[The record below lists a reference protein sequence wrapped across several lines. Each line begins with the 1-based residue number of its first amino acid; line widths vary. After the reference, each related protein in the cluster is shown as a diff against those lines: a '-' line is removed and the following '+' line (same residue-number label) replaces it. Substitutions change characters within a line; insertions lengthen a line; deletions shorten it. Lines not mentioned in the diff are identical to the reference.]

1 MPKPKLTPAQIS
13 ALAALTP
20 TADPIRQRLPRSI
33 DIYCVGGAVR
43 DTLLGQSCVDRDY
56 VVVGARPQDMV
67 DAGFTPVG
75 SDFPVF
81 LHPIDH
87 NEYAL
92 ARTERKQGTGYKGFV
107 FSAATSVTLTEDL
120 ARRDLTI
127 NAMAADPQGNLIDPC
142 DGLTDLQSRTLR
154 HIGPAFSED
163 PVRLLRLARFAARWP
178 DFSIAP
184 ETMALCRA
192 IVDAGETRALV
203 PERVWQELSKGLMEA
218 RPSRC
223 LALLETVGAWKDL
236 TQHAPSVSADTLH
249 QLDAMAAS
257 ACDLSQ
263 RYAILIDNMG
273 HPLGDPAVFKA
284 PKVCQE
290 LAQLVIRQSANAA
303 EIGALLEDQQDRSG
317 PKTVTRLL
325 QWLTQGDGLRKPD
338 RFLLLLGCLNI
349 KGLLTRHAHDQLI
362 QVLAYLQSSAVTM
375 AVAQAAT
382 QAQAAQEPVEQAVFS
397 ARARMLAQHPL
408 FRDRAMPTH

>member
-1 MPKPKLTPAQIS
+1 M
-13 ALAALTP
+13 
-20 TADPIRQRLPRSI
+20 
-33 DIYCVGGAVR
+33 GGAVR

-56 VVVGARPQDMV
+56 VVVGALPQDMV
-67 DAGFTPVG
+67 EAGFTPVG

-107 FSAATSVTLTEDL
+107 FSAATSVTLAEDL
-120 ARRDLTI
+120 QRRDLTI
-127 NAMAADPQGNLIDPC
+127 NAMAADSQGQLIDPC
-142 DGLTDLQSRTLR
+142 NGLADLQSQTLR

-184 ETMALCRA
+184 ETIALCRA
-192 IVDAGETRALV
+192 IVDAGETQALV

-223 LALLETVGAWKDL
+223 LSLLEIVGAWKDL
-236 TQHAPSVSADTLH
+236 TQHAPSVSQETLR

-257 ACDLSQ
+257 AYELSQ

-273 HPLGDPAVFKA
+273 HPLGDPALFKA

-290 LAQLVIRQSANAA
+290 LAQLVIRQSADAKA
-303 EIGALLEDQQDRSG
+303 IDTLMQREQDQSGLE
-317 PKTVTRLL
+317 TVTQLL
-325 QWLTQGDGLRKPD
+325 QWLTQGDALRKPD
-338 RFLLLLGCLNI
+338 RFLLLLDCLRI
-349 KGLLTRHAHDQLI
+349 KGLLTRDAHDRLA
-362 QVLAYLQSSAVTM
+362 QVLVVLQSSEIAI

-408 FRDRAMPTH
+408 FRDRATPTH

>member
-1 MPKPKLTPAQIS
+1 MPKPNLTPAQLS

-20 TADPIRQRLPRSI
+20 TSDPIRQRLPRSI

-107 FSAATSVTLTEDL
+107 FSAATSVTLNEDL

-142 DGLTDLQSRTLR
+142 NGLADLQSRTLR

-184 ETMALCRA
+184 ETIALCRA
-192 IVDAGETRALV
+192 IVDAGETQALV

-223 LALLETVGAWKDL
+223 LELLQTVGAWKDL
-236 TQHAPSVSADTLH
+236 AQDAPSVSADTLH
-249 QLDAMAAS
+249 RLDAMAAT

-284 PKVCQE
+284 PKACQE
-290 LAQLVIRQSANAA
+290 LAQLVIRQSADAKA
-303 EIGALLEDQQDRSG
+303 IDALLQDTSDPERA
-317 PKTVTRLL
+317 THLL
-325 QWLTQGDGLRKPD
+325 KWLTQGDALRKPD
-338 RFLLLLGCLNI
+338 RFLLLLGCLDI
-349 KGLLTRHAHDQLI
+349 KGLLTRHAHDQLV
-362 QVLAYLQSSAVTM
+362 QVLTYLQSSEVTM

-382 QAQAAQEPVEQAVFS
+382 QAEATREPIEQVVFKT
-397 ARARMLAQHPL
+397 RASMLADHPL
-408 FRDRAMPTH
+408 FRDRPTPTH